1 VIGSARGFD
10 GSGGVRAKCQE
21 IVSRLRCGA
30 GGADDGAVII
40 VQDVD

>member
-10 GSGGVRAKCQE
+10 GFRGTQAKCQE

-30 GGADDGAVII
+30 GGADDGAIVIA
-40 VQDVD
+40 QNLE